1 MSSASSVR
9 SRLLVVIPMIA
20 ALAFTLFTGTVASPV
35 IPKASAAVSAVTGDH
50 AADWART
57 RKGSP
62 YRYGAAGPYRFDCSG
77 LTKWSFAKV
86 GKYLPH
92 SSRAQVSYTTRV
104 SRANARRGD
113 LVFFYNSSGTVYHV
127 GVYIGYGKVWHA
139 PHTGS
144 YVKAQT
150 IWTSRVFFGRVR

>member
-1 MSSASSVR
+1 MSSAPSVR
-9 SRLLVVIPMIA
+9 ARLLVVIPLVLTLA
-20 ALAFTLFTGTVASPV
+20 ATLLVGLAASPT
-35 IPKASAAVSAVTGDH
+35 IPKASAAVSATTGNH
-50 AADWART
+50 AADWAYNR
-57 RKGSP
+57 RGKP
-62 YRYGAAGPYRFDCSG
+62 YRWGAVGPYRFDCSG
-77 LTKWSFAKV
+77 LTKWSYARV

-113 LVFFYNSSGTVYHV
+113 LVFFYNSRGVYHV
-127 GVYIGYGKVWHA
+127 GVYAGAGNVWHA

-144 YVKAQT
+144 VVKREH